1 MKTLYKDAAGKYYEK
16 DANCDGDILYIELY
30 DVSKE
35 YSLPLGCV
43 FHEYGVGGWSTDKT
57 FVSELKST
65 KEKVKEI
72 LVEYDC
78 VSERLYVNVSQLEHF
93 LTEVFLCNK
102 QDLKTL
108 IKLSKRYGYILNAL

>member
-1 MKTLYKDAAGKYYEK
+1 MKILYKDASGKYYEK
-16 DANCDGDILYIELY
+16 DVKCSGDTLYMELY
-30 DVSKE
+30 DVSKD

-43 FHEYGVGGWSTDKT
+43 FQESGEGAWSTDKT

-65 KEKVKEI
+65 KEKVKEV
-72 LVEYDC
+72 LVEYGC
-78 VSERLYVNVSQLEHF
+78 ESESLYVNVSQLEHF